1 MNVLGKDIG
10 WLEKG
15 KDTETDRMIEIVSGK
30 IHKIKTVSI
39 LPLSEVEDI
48 DKEEWLLPRT
58 NSGFMS

>member
-1 MNVLGKDIG
+1 
-10 WLEKG
+10 
-15 KDTETDRMIEIVSGK
+15 MIEIVSGK